1 MYRQLRN
8 KGVPGL
14 FLQPLLQHHVTPFQ
28 RHFIQ
33 NALRVHIVHEVSLK
47 GSCVML
53 K

>member
-1 MYRQLRN
+1 MRN
-8 KGVPGL
+8 KKRV
-14 FLQPLLQHHVTPFQ
+14 FLQPLLQHRITPFQ

-47 GSCVML
+47 GSYAML